1 MTCTQARWWRRQEQ
15 INKNNEKKFEGDYTI
30 KNSFVQA
37 IRIFLWE
44 SVVGTKC
51 LMSHNIIYAKIIN
64 MSCEKC

>member
-1 MTCTQARWWRRQEQ
+1 MICTQARWWWRQEQ

-37 IRIFLWE
+37 IRSFLCE

-51 LMSHNIIYAKIIN
+51 LMPYNVIYAK
-64 MSCEKC
+64 K